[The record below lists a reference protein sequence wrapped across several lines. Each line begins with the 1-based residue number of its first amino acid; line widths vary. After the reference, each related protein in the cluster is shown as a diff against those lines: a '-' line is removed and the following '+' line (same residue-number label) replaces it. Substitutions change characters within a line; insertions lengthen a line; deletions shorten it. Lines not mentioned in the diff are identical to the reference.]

1 MTNSLILQ
9 TVACQ
14 IPLPMGFFKQEYWSG
29 LPSSSPENLPDPGI
43 EPVPHLLNWQVD
55 PGGSDDKE
63 SACNVGDLGSIP
75 GLGRSPE
82 EGNGYPLQYSCLK
95 NPMYHKPA
103 AAAAKSLQS
112 CPILCDPSNTTEYP
126 HTHNWFTLLYTWNL
140 YNIVNQ
146 LHSRKLFKKHLLIID
161 ISSHPNTHTWT
172 A

>member
-1 MTNSLILQ
+1 VTNSLILQ

-112 CPILCDPSNTTEYP
+112 CPTLCDPSNTTESP
-126 HTHNWFTLLYTWNL
+126 HTHITGSLCCTPETYTTL
-140 YNIVNQ
+140 
-146 LHSRKLFKKHLLIID
+146 
-161 ISSHPNTHTWT
+161 
-172 A
+172 